1 MLQRNL
7 HNPGQTD
14 PSWWEELGY
23 GAPTIAGFA
32 RLCSQALQQPDGRS
46 DDQLLFEL
54 PLESKL
60 ILYLARNRG
69 LKTFELRMQRHN
81 ENGQRIAEFLDAHP
95 RVDRVYYPGLKSHPT
110 HEIAASQMRGF
121 GGLVTFTIKDA
132 DWKETSKIVDAAKI
146 PRIAPSLGGVESL
159 IEQPLG

>member
-32 RLCSQALQQPDGRS
+32 RLCSRALQQPDARS

-69 LKTFELRMQRHN
+69 TFEIRSNRDGFDSAERLLAVCVETEIDHWRLLLDKSDPEQTVRCLEGFRQLCVTGLTMHHLQR
-81 ENGQRIAEFLDAHP
+81 EFSLSA
-95 RVDRVYYPGLKSHPT
+95 
-110 HEIAASQMRGF
+110 RGYELARSV
-121 GGLVTFTIKDA
+121 GEDQVTQ
-132 DWKETSKIVDAAKI
+132 
-146 PRIAPSLGGVESL
+146 L
-159 IEQPLG
+159 IEFGRKLEI